1 MMEEVAAK
9 SMEIENTT
17 DDTTSTSQEESLEI
31 IEQKKDEPLMVES
44 IFSRSLFFCLSLLQS
59 KLQ

>member
-31 IEQKKDEPLMVES
+31 IEEKKDEPLMVES